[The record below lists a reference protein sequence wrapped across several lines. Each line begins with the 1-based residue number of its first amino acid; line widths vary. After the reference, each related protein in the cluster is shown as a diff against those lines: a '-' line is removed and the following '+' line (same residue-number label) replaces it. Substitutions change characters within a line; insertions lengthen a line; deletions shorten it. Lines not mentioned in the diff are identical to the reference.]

1 MVLSHQL
8 TAQHKLD
15 GWFFFFGIY
24 WYIPFHYQHILFV
37 TFT

>member
-8 TAQHKLD
+8 TALHELD
-15 GWFFFFGIY
+15 GDLFFWIY